1 MCGFAGYIHNYGT
14 FDKEEVIHKMADRI
28 KHRGPDDAHYYI
40 DDGIALGFRRLSIID
55 LEGGRQPILNEDG
68 SLVLLFNGEI
78 YNYQELRE
86 ELIKAGHV
94 FTTKTDSE
102 TILHGY
108 EEYGKKILDRLRG
121 MFAFI
126 IWNKNT
132 KELFGARDIFGIKP
146 FYYYKKGKEFMFG
159 SEIKSFLS
167 HPNFEKELDEDMIPL
182 YLSYEYSPDER
193 TIFKNVFKLPGAH
206 CFTYKNGELKV
217 ERYYKIEYKIEDDKS
232 LEYWEDAITKE
243 FTESVSMHQIADVEV
258 GCFLSSGV
266 DSSYVAC
273 SADVDKTRRKNT
285 ASCRMRRTSLMS
297 SAYRTSRIRFPQMSS
312 STRCRRFSIT
322 WTSRCRTPR
331 RSRSTSSP
339 KMPAAM

>member
-108 EEYGKKILDRLRG
+108 EEYGKKILDR
-121 MFAFI
+121 
-126 IWNKNT
+126 
-132 KELFGARDIFGIKP
+132 ARHVCFYHLEQEHKRALWCTRYFRHQAVLLLQKGQGIHVRQRDQKLSLSP
-146 FYYYKKGKEFMFG
+146 EF
-159 SEIKSFLS
+159 
-167 HPNFEKELDEDMIPL
+167 
-182 YLSYEYSPDER
+182 
-193 TIFKNVFKLPGAH
+193 
-206 CFTYKNGELKV
+206 
-217 ERYYKIEYKIEDDKS
+217 
-232 LEYWEDAITKE
+232 
-243 FTESVSMHQIADVEV
+243 
-258 GCFLSSGV
+258 
-266 DSSYVAC
+266 
-273 SADVDKTRRKNT
+273 
-285 ASCRMRRTSLMS
+285 
-297 SAYRTSRIRFPQMSS
+297 
-312 STRCRRFSIT
+312 
-322 WTSRCRTPR
+322 
-331 RSRSTSSP
+331 
-339 KMPAAM
+339 